1 MCRIY
6 PCFPRK
12 GHRLRCTRRS
22 PQFWSTISVN
32 LGSLSRYRSASAQV
46 REVIHDAGAL
56 NSKPA
61 LSAVPTPSVGTSFA
75 CVAHEDRPCCPNVV
89 NCLQSRECLLPLLD
103 ICFNRVGSVGIG
115 RGCRI
120 TVSRTSSSSSNA
132 SEAAGDACRP
142 GEANQ

>member
-1 MCRIY
+1 MPFSIFSWRVSALCTALAALCRIH
-6 PCFPRK
+6 PCFW
-12 GHRLRCTRRS
+12 LRCTRRS
-22 PQFWSTISVN
+22 PQFWSTISVH
-32 LGSLSRYRSASAQV
+32 LSSRSRYPFASAQV

-103 ICFNRVGSVGIG
+103 MFQS
-115 RGCRI
+115 CRQ
-120 TVSRTSSSSSNA
+120 
-132 SEAAGDACRP
+132 CRHRERLP
-142 GEANQ
+142 HYRQPHK